1 MVYILFLLLS
11 MCYLSLLGRYGYGS
25 YGKFVVFCF
34 PVILLW
40 CLIVGGQYGI
50 GTDYFSYTDIFQGHN
65 MEYVSGI
72 RGEYVFS
79 AIVNI
84 VLFLSLPPQWGFVII
99 ALMEALLLC
108 YIMHKCVRL
117 RFVFLFFFTFVCFCG
132 TFHNQMNG
140 IRQYLAI
147 YMISVIVIWLCKKN
161 WWRAFVLAIVTCFIH
176 KSSMIILPV
185 IVLIYLLRK
194 KDSRTTLL
202 TVILIGIA
210 LSIILNNEIIKL
222 VVPYFDLYS
231 HYLSSERI
239 ESYGFAQKATK
250 YIYIPLIIW
259 SICKYP
265 YYRLDLFHRC
275 LYVFG
280 IYGFAIKLGVMS
292 MAIVSRIGLYLEI
305 IGGLPIVYLLIYLY
319 KKARLRP
326 YFLLLLLYL
335 FVPYAFKVLVMKT
348 GEYNF
353 DSIFFHW
360 NQLQ

>member
-117 RFVFLFFFTFVCFCG
+117 RFVFLFF
-132 TFHNQMNG
+132 
-140 IRQYLAI
+140 
-147 YMISVIVIWLCKKN
+147 
-161 WWRAFVLAIVTCFIH
+161 
-176 KSSMIILPV
+176 
-185 IVLIYLLRK
+185 
-194 KDSRTTLL
+194 
-202 TVILIGIA
+202 
-210 LSIILNNEIIKL
+210 
-222 VVPYFDLYS
+222 
-231 HYLSSERI
+231 
-239 ESYGFAQKATK
+239 
-250 YIYIPLIIW
+250 
-259 SICKYP
+259 
-265 YYRLDLFHRC
+265 
-275 LYVFG
+275 
-280 IYGFAIKLGVMS
+280 
-292 MAIVSRIGLYLEI
+292 
-305 IGGLPIVYLLIYLY
+305 
-319 KKARLRP
+319 
-326 YFLLLLLYL
+326 
-335 FVPYAFKVLVMKT
+335 
-348 GEYNF
+348 
-353 DSIFFHW
+353 
-360 NQLQ
+360 